1 VSTEIGPREASAD
14 DVVDAITAAMR
25 TRYTNPGWRTAWEH
39 VDTTDDNH
47 LRSVQRERQ
56 QATDREAGQ

>member
-1 VSTEIGPREASAD
+1 MSTDIGPQEASAD
-14 DVVDAITAAMR
+14 DVIDAVTMQVSYR
-25 TRYTNPGWRTAWEH
+25 DPGWRTAWEH
-39 VDTTDDNH
+39 VDTIDDSH